1 MSFRPGE
8 IIRLECTSLF
18 PWREQS
24 GDEMDRLDVMRLF
37 ARIVE
42 RRSFTLAANDM
53 EIPRSTATKVI
64 ADMEA
69 RLGARLLQR
78 TTRVVRPTLDG
89 EAFYQ
94 RCLRILDDIED
105 AEGVFRNVQPQG
117 LLRVEV
123 QGTLARHF
131 LFPGLPE
138 FFARYPGIE
147 LSISESDRWVDLV
160 QEGVDCVL
168 RYGHLRD
175 SELIARQVAMLERLT
190 CATPAYLA
198 TFGTP
203 NDIDD
208 LDGHRAV
215 SLRSITTG
223 MVTPLEFGSGEK
235 MRTITLPNA
244 LTVTGT
250 ESYLAGIRLGLGMAQ
265 VPRFHVDE
273 DLRRGTLI
281 EILKDT
287 PPPSAPVS
295 LVYARTRQLS
305 PRVRAFMDWAA
316 GEFAKRA

>member
-1 MSFRPGE
+1 
-8 IIRLECTSLF
+8 
-18 PWREQS
+18 
-24 GDEMDRLDVMRLF
+24 MDRLDVMRLF

-64 ADMEA
+64 AEMEA

-94 RCLRILDDIED
+94 RCLRILDDVED
-105 AEGVFRNVQPQG
+105 AEGVFRNVQAKG
-117 LLRVEV
+117 LLRIEV

-131 LFPGLPE
+131 LFPGLPD
-138 FFARYPGIE
+138 FFERYPGIE
-147 LSISESDRWVDLV
+147 LSMSENDRWVDLV

-175 SELIARQVAMLERLT
+175 SELVARQVAMLERLT
-190 CATPAYLA
+190 CATPAYLEK
-198 TFGTP
+198 FGTP
-203 NDIDD
+203 SGIGD

-235 MRTITLPNA
+235 MRTITLPST

-265 VPRFHVDE
+265 VPRFHVED
-273 DLRRGTLI
+273 DLRRGALI
-281 EILKDT
+281 EILKDA
-287 PPPSAPVS
+287 PPPSMPVS
-295 LVYARTRQLS
+295 LVYPRTRQLS

-316 GEFAKRA
+316 REFAKRHEEARR

>member
-1 MSFRPGE
+1 
-8 IIRLECTSLF
+8 
-18 PWREQS
+18 
-24 GDEMDRLDVMRLF
+24 MDRLDVMRLF

-64 ADMEA
+64 AEMEA

-94 RCLRILDDIED
+94 RCLRILDDVED
-105 AEGVFRNVQPQG
+105 AEGVFRNVQAKG

-131 LFPGLPE
+131 LFPGLPD
-138 FFARYPGIE
+138 FFERYPGIE
-147 LSISESDRWVDLV
+147 LSMSESDRWVDLV

-175 SELIARQVAMLERLT
+175 SELVARQVAMLERLT
-190 CATPAYLA
+190 CATPAYLEK
-198 TFGTP
+198 FGTP
-203 NDIDD
+203 SGTDD

-223 MVTPLEFGSGEK
+223 VVTPLEFGSGEK
-235 MRTITLPNA
+235 MRTITLPST

-250 ESYLAGIRLGLGMAQ
+250 ESYLAGIRLGIGMAQ
-265 VPRFHVDE
+265 VPRFHVE
-273 DLRRGTLI
+273 NDLRRGALI
-281 EILKDT
+281 EILKDA
-287 PPPSAPVS
+287 PPPSMPVS
-295 LVYARTRQLS
+295 LVYPRTRQLS

-316 GEFAKRA
+316 REFAKRNEEARR

>member
-1 MSFRPGE
+1 
-8 IIRLECTSLF
+8 
-18 PWREQS
+18 
-24 GDEMDRLDVMRLF
+24 
-37 ARIVE
+37 
-42 RRSFTLAANDM
+42 
-53 EIPRSTATKVI
+53 
-64 ADMEA
+64 
-69 RLGARLLQR
+69 
-78 TTRVVRPTLDG
+78 
-89 EAFYQ
+89 
-94 RCLRILDDIED
+94 
-105 AEGVFRNVQPQG
+105 
-117 LLRVEV
+117 
-123 QGTLARHF
+123 
-131 LFPGLPE
+131 
-138 FFARYPGIE
+138 
-147 LSISESDRWVDLV
+147 
-160 QEGVDCVL
+160 VL

-223 MVTPLEFGSGEK
+223 MVTPLEFGSDEK
-235 MRTITLPNA
+235 MRTIILPNA

-265 VPRFHVDE
+265 VPRFHVEE

-295 LVYARTRQLS
+295 LIYARTRQLS

-316 GEFAKRA
+316 GEFAKRT

>member
-1 MSFRPGE
+1 
-8 IIRLECTSLF
+8 
-18 PWREQS
+18 
-24 GDEMDRLDVMRLF
+24 MDRVDAMRLF
-37 ARIVE
+37 VRIVE
-42 RRSFTLAANDM
+42 RRSFTVAANDM

-64 ADMEA
+64 AEMEA

-105 AEGVFRNVQPQG
+105 AEGAFRDVEAKG

-131 LFPGLPE
+131 LFPGLPA
-138 FFARYPGIE
+138 FFERYPGIE
-147 LSISESDRWVDLV
+147 LSMSESDRWVDLV

-175 SELIARQVAMLERLT
+175 SELVARQVAMLERLT
-190 CATPAYLA
+190 CATPAYLE

-203 NDIDD
+203 IGIDD

-223 MVTPLEFGSGEK
+223 VVTPLEFGSDDK
-235 MRTITLPNA
+235 LRTVTLPNT

-250 ESYLAGIRLGLGMAQ
+250 ESYLAGIRLGLGLAQ
-265 VPRFHVDE
+265 MPRFHVED
-273 DLRRGTLI
+273 DLRHGALI

-287 PPPSAPVS
+287 PPPSVPVS
-295 LVYARTRQLS
+295 LLYPRTRQLS
-305 PRVRAFMDWAA
+305 PRVRVFMDWAVR
-316 GEFAKRA
+316 EFAKRHGEAWD

>member
-1 MSFRPGE
+1 
-8 IIRLECTSLF
+8 
-18 PWREQS
+18 
-24 GDEMDRLDVMRLF
+24 MDRVDAMRLF
-37 ARIVE
+37 VRIVE
-42 RRSFTLAANDM
+42 RRSFTVAANDM

-64 ADMEA
+64 AEMEA
-69 RLGARLLQR
+69 RLGAHLLQR

-105 AEGVFRNVQPQG
+105 AEGAFRDVEAKG

-131 LFPGLPE
+131 LFPGLPS
-138 FFARYPGIE
+138 FFERYPGIE
-147 LSISESDRWVDLV
+147 LSMSESDRWVDLV

-175 SELIARQVAMLERLT
+175 SELVARQVAMLERLT
-190 CATPAYLA
+190 CATPAYLE

-203 NDIDD
+203 IGIDD

-223 MVTPLEFGSGEK
+223 VVTPLEFGSDDK
-235 MRTITLPNA
+235 LRTVTLPNT

-250 ESYLAGIRLGLGMAQ
+250 ESYLAGIRLGLGLAQ
-265 VPRFHVDE
+265 MPRFHVED
-273 DLRRGTLI
+273 DLRHGTLI

-287 PPPSAPVS
+287 PPPSVPVS
-295 LVYARTRQLS
+295 LLYPRTRQLS
-305 PRVRAFMDWAA
+305 PRVRVFMDWAVR
-316 GEFAKRA
+316 EFAKRHGEAWD